1 MSEEERSFL
10 VKVSDKVEK
19 KRDSAKQKLAGLNNA
34 LKLVNERYSQDITKI
49 IQSDNKAEGLNH
61 QQAEEEQQKAEEETE
76 LTAEEKRLEE
86 EQLSILLKDSFL
98 LFSSLLS

>member
-1 MSEEERSFL
+1 MISFFQENLSLSEEERSFL

-61 QQAEEEQQKAEEETE
+61 QQKKKQSLQ
-76 LTAEEKRLEE
+76 LKRNV
-86 EQLSILLKDSFL
+86 
-98 LFSSLLS
+98 